1 MKAVSHSRNSLYS
14 LLAWLLPLGLTF
26 FATPFIVRRLG
37 DAEYGLYALVS
48 GIVAYSFSFGVGRAV
63 AKYVAEYDATGE
75 REKISQV
82 IASTFYLCV
91 AVGTIGVAVLCL
103 AARWLVINALQ
114 VAPDVQHDVIFAFYL
129 SSVCIWFL
137 MVGQVFSAVLQA
149 IHRFDIYSLITFA
162 SNALLVVGNIL
173 IVWLGYGFVELLVWN
188 AVSIAATTVC
198 YYVFSKRL
206 LPAITFKFVF
216 DREMFFA
223 CARYGLNV
231 TIYQICGNVM
241 LQFERG
247 WITRVLGEENLTH
260 YVVPMNIAIYVHAFI
275 WSLTL
280 NILPLTSNL
289 FALRETEKLK
299 TIYQQATKL
308 IFALIVFFCVA
319 QAVGAESLLTNW
331 MGADFAKFS
340 TEVFVLQLIIFG
352 LVAASIISWL
362 FIEGF
367 GLPSYNV
374 VNSIC
379 WMLITIPLMILL
391 TEKYGIKGTA
401 ISRLIGFM
409 TIPPAILIIEK
420 RIFGKVFWVF
430 WSKLLLTTALAA
442 AAAGFAEY
450 LILSKAAISWINL
463 FAAAAVFALVYGL
476 ILLFAGYF
484 NKEEK
489 DWLTSFV
496 RNKLKRIF

>member
-14 LLAWLLPLGLTF
+14 LLSWLLPLGLTF
-26 FATPFIVRRLG
+26 FATPFIVHRLG
-37 DAEYGLYALVS
+37 NTEYGLYALVS
-48 GIVAYSFSFGVGRAV
+48 GIIAYSFSFGVGRAV

-75 REKISQV
+75 KEKISQV

-91 AVGTIGVAVLCL
+91 AVGTLGVVVLCL
-103 AARWLVINALQ
+103 AARWLVVNALQ

-162 SNALLVVGNIL
+162 SNALLVIGNVL
-173 IVWLGYGFVELLVWN
+173 IVWSGYGFVELIIWN
-188 AVSIAATTVC
+188 VISIALTTFF
-198 YYVFSKRL
+198 YYLFAKRI
-206 LPAITFKFVF
+206 LPEITFRFNF

-231 TIYQICGNVM
+231 TVYQICGNVM

-289 FALRETEKLK
+289 FALREIEKLK

-308 IFALIVFFCVA
+308 VFALIVFFCAA
-319 QAVGAESLLTNW
+319 QAIGAESLLTNW
-331 MGADFAKFS
+331 MGADFAAHS
-340 TEVFVLQLIIFG
+340 AEVFVLQLVIFG

-379 WMLITIPLMILL
+379 WMVITIPLMIWL
-391 TEKYGIKGTA
+391 TEPFGIKGA
-401 ISRLIGFM
+401 ALSRLVGFM

-420 RIFGKVFWVF
+420 RIFGQFFWVF
-430 WSKLLLTTALAA
+430 WAKVLLVSGFAA
-442 AAAGFAEY
+442 AAAGCVEYYILKNLATGWISLIFAV
-450 LILSKAAISWINL
+450 
-463 FAAAAVFALVYGL
+463 AVFAAVYGL
-476 ILLFAGYF
+476 ILTFAGYF
-484 NKEEK
+484 NKQEK
-489 DWLTSFV
+489 DWVVNFV
-496 RNKLKRIF
+496 KNKLKKLS